1 MTEILAIAMIGA
13 LIFLPLGVRAWID
26 RKESRAEMIGAE
38 IRAAVNRRLRG
49 ESLLS
54 VRVTREGLWHPGRVV
69 LDAPKGYEELT
80 QAVWPTVVKRL
91 PADYE
96 LVVKTGR
103 DLPRAA

>member
-1 MTEILAIAMIGA
+1 MTEILAIALIGV
-13 LIFLPLGVRAWID
+13 LIVLPLGVRAWID
-26 RKESRAEMIGAE
+26 RKEARAEQLGAE
-38 IRAAVNRRLRG
+38 IRAAVNRKLRG

-80 QAVWPTVVKRL
+80 QTVWPTVVKRL

-96 LVVKTGR
+96 LVVKAGR